1 MVAFVVRLLSY
12 VAVLVADLEDAIDR
26 RVSVEKSMHCNV
38 DRRVVRFS

>member
-1 MVAFVVRLLSY
+1 
-12 VAVLVADLEDAIDR
+12 LEDAIDR